1 MRLLIALCLLV
12 VPFSAAN
19 AQNSF
24 DLTELRDGE
33 TLLNISATET
43 RQVPQDL
50 LVAILQYSAEG
61 LDKRTLQNEVNTN
74 IKTALDEIKKV
85 EAVKYATQGYRIYE
99 FTLPATVP
107 NVTQPDRRMWRA
119 QQSIE
124 VKSKDAAALLDLVGK
139 LQDSKLDLQDLSYTL
154 SPELFEQTTNE
165 LVTDALK
172 KLQVRADQAAKTL
185 GKSGVTFVEVN
196 VQGNGYARPQMMRSY
211 AMADSMEMA
220 KGMAAPSAEAGESD
234 VSLTVDTRALLKP

>member
-12 VPFSAAN
+12 LPFSAAQ

-50 LVAILQYSAEG
+50 LVATLQYTAEG
-61 LDKRTLQNEVNTN
+61 LDKRALQNEVNTN
-74 IKTALDEIKKV
+74 IRAALDTIKKV
-85 EAVKYATQGYRIYE
+85 DAVKYATQGYRIYE

-107 NVTQPDRRMWRA
+107 NLTKDDRRRWRA

-124 VKSKDAAALLDLVGK
+124 IKSKDSAALLDLVGA
-139 LQDSKLDLQDLSYTL
+139 LQDSKLDLQNLSYTL
-154 SPELFEQTTNE
+154 SPELFEQVTNE

-172 KLQVRADQAAKTL
+172 KLQARADQAAKTL
-185 GKSGVTFVEVN
+185 GKTGITFVEVN
-196 VQGNGYARPQMMRSY
+196 VQGNGYARPQVMRSY
-211 AMADSMEMA
+211 AMADGIEM
-220 KGMAAPSAEAGESD
+220 KGMAAPSAEPGESD

>member
-12 VPFSAAN
+12 LPFSAAN

-50 LVAILQYSAEG
+50 LVATLQYTAEG
-61 LDKRTLQNEVNTN
+61 LDKRALQNEVNTN
-74 IKTALDEIKKV
+74 IKAALDTIKKV
-85 EAVKYATQGYRIYE
+85 DAVKYATQGYRIYE
-99 FTLPATVP
+99 FTLPPTVP
-107 NVTQPDRRMWRA
+107 NLTKDDRRRWRA

-124 VKSKDAAALLDLVGK
+124 IKSKDSAALLDLVGA
-139 LQDSKLDLQDLSYTL
+139 LQDSKLDLQNLSYTL
-154 SPELFEQTTNE
+154 SPELFEQVTNE

-185 GKSGVTFVEVN
+185 GKTGITFVEVN
-196 VQGNGYARPQMMRSY
+196 VQGNGYARPQVMRSY
-211 AMADSMEMA
+211 AMADGIEM
-220 KGMAAPSAEAGESD
+220 KGMAAPSAEPGESD